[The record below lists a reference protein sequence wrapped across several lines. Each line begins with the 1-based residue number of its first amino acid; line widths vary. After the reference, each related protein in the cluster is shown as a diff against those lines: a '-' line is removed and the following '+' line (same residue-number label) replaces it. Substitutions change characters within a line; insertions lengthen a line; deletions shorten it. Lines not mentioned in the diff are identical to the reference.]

1 MAMLKVIEVLAE
13 SKKSWDDAA
22 QVAVSNAAKTVR
34 KIKSINIVNM
44 QATVNGKGKIDSY
57 RINAKITFELD

>member
-22 QVAVSNAAKTVR
+22 QVAVSNAAKSVR

-44 QATVNGKGKIDSY
+44 QATVNAKGKIDNY
-57 RINAKITFELD
+57 RINAKITFEIE